1 MDEKDFYDAKIM
13 ATKIVDQLDMS
24 NIGQSMV
31 AIAMV
36 IEAITVKTVSKYYW
50 LDSIDTFCGVLKERL
65 KDKMQEQNGF
75 EEFLSNLFKQWTH
88 L

>member
-1 MDEKDFYDAKIM
+1 MNEKEFEQAKQI
-13 ATKIVDQLDMS
+13 ATKIVDQLNLND
-24 NIGQSMV
+24 IGESMV

-36 IEAITVKTVSKYYW
+36 IEAITVNTLPKENWV
-50 LDSIDTFCGVLKERL
+50 DSIDTFCGILKERF

-75 EEFLSNLFKQWTH
+75 EEFLDNLFK